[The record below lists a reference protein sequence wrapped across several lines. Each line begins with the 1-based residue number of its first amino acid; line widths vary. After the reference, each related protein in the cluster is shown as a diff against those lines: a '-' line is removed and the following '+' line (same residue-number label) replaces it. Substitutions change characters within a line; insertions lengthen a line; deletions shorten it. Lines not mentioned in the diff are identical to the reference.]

1 MGGCRQVA
9 VFHRHYR
16 ISGGKGGFVN
26 DFIVEGG
33 GAGGHVRVGLE
44 DNQYLYKGVKATNV
58 QLVERAVRIAK
69 EVGREVATC
78 DEARA
83 MLGIRKR

>member
-1 MGGCRQVA
+1 MCIRD
-9 VFHRHYR
+9 R
-16 ISGGKGGFVN
+16 
-26 DFIVEGG
+26 

-69 EVGREVATC
+69 EVGREVATP
-78 DEARA
+78 DEARI
-83 MLGIRKR
+83 MLGMKPRGMRKTEASDT